1 MMQETKPRTRCSR
14 EQLLVLIIKYLMV
27 SSSGRSG
34 RSGLLMFKRY
44 QSVWNFAYGLM
55 VMSGSLLLM
64 GVLQCTPYCF

>member
-34 RSGLLMFKRY
+34 LLMFKRY
-44 QSVWNFAYGLM
+44 QSVWNFSYGSM

>member
-34 RSGLLMFKRY
+34 LLMFKRY
-44 QSVWNFAYGLM
+44 QSVWNFAYGSM

>member
-27 SSSGRSG
+27 FSSG